1 MQHQPQMKTTTEADF
16 MRNPHAPKRKHAADA
31 DIATIR
37 ENARA
42 NAKKLA
48 AEKRERTEDRRTQA
62 DADREHRE
70 LVNRVRDE
78 IARGLGATSG
88 EYILE
93 AIEMHAASSS
103 GNPAL
108 APIWHQ
114 VRQITYT
121 APNIDAAIEARHAL
135 TFAFD
140 AVPPG
145 TVCAERAPSL
155 TRLPAP
161 KPLSRAN
168 RVGSDALRA
177 IALAVG
183 IDLPAIEDLEDPD
196 LEDEDAIEDRIEKA
210 RAQKLYDPEDWESN
224 DSLAA
229 KDLAA
234 AKKERAEHT
243 ADAERACLARLNA
256 VRTAILAAI
265 AEKLATLE
273 MGPIAW
279 WCLELYRHLAD
290 SPTRTPYGAD
300 HPNDPPKAWRIT
312 QAFGVNFDFSQIKE

>member
-1 MQHQPQMKTTTEADF
+1 MNGDGDDMQTTTTNKRDPADVEL
-16 MRNPHAPKRKHAADA
+16 AA
-31 DIATIR
+31 IRATANT
-37 ENARA
+37 NAE
-42 NAKKLA
+42 KLA
-48 AEKRERTEDRRTQA
+48 GEKRARTEDRRTRA

-88 EYILE
+88 AYVLE
-93 AIEMHAASSS
+93 AIEMHAASES

-108 APIWHQ
+108 APIWQ
-114 VRQITYT
+114 QLRQITHT
-121 APNIDAAIEARHAL
+121 EPNIDAAIEARHAL

-155 TRLPAP
+155 TRLP
-161 KPLSRAN
+161 KPPPLKRAN
-168 RVGSDALRA
+168 RVGPDAVRA
-177 IALAVG
+177 IALSVG

-210 RAQKLYDPEDWESN
+210 RAQKLYDPEDWDLN

-229 KDLAA
+229 KDLVA
-234 AKKERAEHT
+234 AKKERAKHT

-256 VRTAILAAI
+256 VRTAMLDGVAA
-265 AEKLATLE
+265 KLATLTID
-273 MGPIAW
+273 PISW

-290 SPTRTPYGAD
+290 LPTRTPYGAD

-312 QAFGVNFDFSQIKE
+312 QALGVRFDFSQITE